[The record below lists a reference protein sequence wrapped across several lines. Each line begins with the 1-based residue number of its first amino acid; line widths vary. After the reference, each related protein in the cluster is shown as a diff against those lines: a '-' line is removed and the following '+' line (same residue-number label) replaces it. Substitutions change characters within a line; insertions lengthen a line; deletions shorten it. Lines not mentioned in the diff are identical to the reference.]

1 MSDPIVLL
9 TKVDEIHPHQAADKL
24 ELAYVNG
31 IQYVVGKGEF
41 KEGDPC
47 LVIGPNC
54 VLPDRIKDD
63 LGLESNRVKVVKLR
77 GEVSN
82 GLCIPEA
89 KTYAWQGVDKLLF
102 IQSTDMTPDRIATA
116 FGITKYEPPVRY
128 EGPDAVSLPTTF
140 QKYTDIENIAK
151 WPNIFEPG
159 ERVWVSEKID
169 GQNFRIGVFLEDGK
183 IFFKVGSHHQD
194 RAVGQPHWK
203 CFPMVAPFLTRQVA
217 KAVERGAS
225 RYSLILYGELYGS
238 MHGGYKAMNYGCPYE
253 VRFSFYDVCENGIYW
268 DKDVMLEE
276 FEAQDFPTPYGRWED
291 FSMSLVSECSTAPS
305 QVSLLDGSV
314 REGVVITPKCERSD
328 PKLGRVILKAI
339 NPEYLILKGNF
350 DVKDV

>member
-1 MSDPIVLL
+1 MPMSDPIVLL
-9 TKVDEIHPHQAADKL
+9 TKIDEIHPHQGADKL

-31 IQYVVGKGEF
+31 TQYIVGKGEF
-41 KEGDPC
+41 EEGDPC
-47 LVIGPNC
+47 LIIGPNC

-82 GLCIPEA
+82 GLCIR
-89 KTYAWQGVDKLLF
+89 VDKMDLWGNPMVVFDILDP
-102 IQSTDMTPDRIATA
+102 TGPARWL
-116 FGITKYEPPVRY
+116 GITKYEPPVRY
-128 EGPDAVSLPTTF
+128 EGPSAVSLPTTF

-183 IFFKVGSHHQD
+183 VFFKAGSHHQD

-203 CFPMVAPFLTRQVA
+203 CFPMVAHFLTRKVSE
-217 KAVERGAS
+217 AVQRGAS

-238 MHGGYKAMNYGCPYE
+238 MHGGYKAMNYGSPYE
-253 VRFSFYDVCENGIYW
+253 VRFSFYDLCENEIYW

-276 FEAQDFPTPYGRWED
+276 FEAQDFPTPYGKWLD
-291 FSMSLVSECSTAPS
+291 FDPNDLTALARLSSEVSTVAGSLK
-305 QVSLLDGSV
+305 
-314 REGVVITPKCERSD
+314 EGVVITPKCERAD
-328 PKLGRVILKAI
+328 PRLGRVILKAV

-350 DVKDV
+350 DVRDS